1 MKDLTK
7 IGAGVIALTAIGGW
21 IWEACKDDKMRAK
34 KEKEREDYLQVR
46 NRSVPVEIVSVRYM
60 GDKYRKATRV
70 KKIQTSFYKSKLRA
84 ENELKEMARLEGCN
98 LILDIMPE
106 RSEDSEG
113 NYVFSVW
120 RYSGTASKM

>member
-1 MKDLTK
+1 
-7 IGAGVIALTAIGGW
+7 
-21 IWEACKDDKMRAK
+21 
-34 KEKEREDYLQVR
+34 
-46 NRSVPVEIVSVRYM
+46 M